1 MSNDV
6 DIVFCPPNED
16 EDVGLLHDLYLR
28 LSTLG
33 IITHV
38 LRTCQQPVVH

>member
-6 DIVFCPPNED
+6 DVVFCPPNIGED
-16 EDVGLLHDLYLR
+16 IGLLRDLYLR

-33 IITHV
+33 LITHV
-38 LRTCQQPVVH
+38 LRK